1 MYHNAALKKS
11 KEKSN
16 IDPVISVLGKYP
28 KEMKSLSQR
37 GICNPMF
44 IAFIYKYIETEMIE
58 YYSALKK
65 ERNLAICNNMGKPGG
80 LHSAE

>member
-1 MYHNAALKKS
+1 MYHNAAFKKS

-16 IDPVISVLGKYP
+16 IDPAISVLGKYP

-37 GICNPMF
+37 GICSPMF

-65 ERNLAICNNMGKPGG
+65 ERDLAICNNMGKLRG